1 MMHAIKLL
9 YLTVLLFTA
18 NTFAQST
25 NPCSTMWL
33 KADFTGLDEAT
44 SFKNKTLLKL
54 PQKAHDTITAKTYNT
69 LGIYM
74 SFAGKQDSAIV
85 YFTKAQKYLGNYP
98 KLKAYT
104 YINQSTAYE
113 IAADYTKALQA
124 ATAALNL
131 TAKYGSAIT
140 TALSYQVMAAAY
152 FRKDELDKSV
162 NHLLKGIALLEKAN
176 TNCYLYLLKLN
187 LASTYIQTNN
197 YKFAAKLFEDYLQQN
212 AQSKGTKLYT
222 IAVVNYTECLIE
234 LQNYDKANLLLTDAI
249 PPAQKSGDKELVAV
263 LYYRLGKLNDTRARL
278 SSALNYYNKAY
289 SILSPIDSRYSTHIF
304 SDYLDALNRSEKYA
318 AALAL
323 ATSFKGTPAY
333 LKSTPLERM
342 GYEEALAEA
351 AEKSGNLKASNSALK
366 EALKLSDSVRQINNG
381 RVENEMQAKYQ
392 TNFQSQKNTSLTKHN
407 NKLVKKLESEERLLF
422 MYIIISVGIIIVVL
436 LYLRGYLLSTRL
448 TKEKLKSLE
457 ADKKLVDQQRIYEQ
471 EIIKHHKLVID
482 EKQRE
487 ATSMALRMASYYDNI
502 NILLQKFNTPGYT
515 TLPDIKHELQ
525 QLAKQKDYW
534 KQFETRFNNL
544 NPEFATT
551 LTQNYAKLTK
561 NDIEFCTL
569 LKLNLSNKEIAS
581 LLQIS
586 HESVITKK
594 YRVRKKMGIQDE
606 AELEM
611 LLSQI

>member
-1 MMHAIKLL
+1 MSGIKLFFI
-9 YLTVLLFTA
+9 VFLFTA
-18 NTFAQST
+18 TAFSQST
-25 NPCSTMWL
+25 TSVCSNMWL

-44 SFKNKTLLKL
+44 SYKNKVLLKL
-54 PQKAHDTITAKTYNT
+54 PQKAHDTVTAKTYNT

-74 SFAGKQDSAIV
+74 SFAGKQDSAII
-85 YFTKAQKYLGNYP
+85 YFNKAQKYLGNYP
-98 KLKAYT
+98 KLKIYT
-104 YINQSTAYE
+104 YINLSTAYE
-113 IAADYTKALQA
+113 IAADYNMALKA
-124 ATAALNL
+124 ATTALNFS
-131 TAKYGSAIT
+131 AKNGSAIT
-140 TALSYQVMAAAY
+140 NALAHQVIGAAY

-162 NHLLKGIALLEKAN
+162 KHLLKGIALLEASNN
-176 TNCYLYLLKLN
+176 TCYLYLLKLN

-197 YKFAAKLFEDYLQQN
+197 YEFAAKLFEDYLQHN
-212 AQSKGTKLYT
+212 ANKKGTKLYT
-222 IAVVNYTECLIE
+222 IAIVNYTECLIE
-234 LQNYDKANLLLTDAI
+234 LKKYDRASQLLIAAI

-304 SDYLDALNRSEKYA
+304 SDYLDALNRNKKYSN
-318 AALAL
+318 ALAL
-323 ATSFKGTPAY
+323 ATSFKGTAAY
-333 LKSTPLERM
+333 TKSTPLERM

-351 AEKSGNLKASNSALK
+351 AEKTGNLKVSNAALK
-366 EALKLSDSVRQINNG
+366 EALKLSDSVRQVNNG
-381 RVENEMQAKYQ
+381 KVENEMQAKYQ
-392 TNFQSQKNTSLTKHN
+392 TNFQSQKNTSLAKHN
-407 NKLVKKLESEERLLF
+407 NKLEKKLESEERLLF
-422 MYIIISVGIIIVVL
+422 MYIIISVGIIIVVF

-457 ADKKLVDQQRIYEQ
+457 ADKKLAEQQSIYEQ

-515 TLPDIKHELQ
+515 TLPEIKKELQ

-594 YRVRKKMGIQDE
+594 YRIRKKIGVQDE